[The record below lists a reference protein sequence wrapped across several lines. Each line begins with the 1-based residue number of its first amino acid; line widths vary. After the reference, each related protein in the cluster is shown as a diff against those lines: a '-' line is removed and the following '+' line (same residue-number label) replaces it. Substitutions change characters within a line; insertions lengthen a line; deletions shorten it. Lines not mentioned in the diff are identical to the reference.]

1 MRNALAVL
9 CLILSGVLAIGALG
23 AHQIDQ
29 LLRDE
34 EPLQEIAGD
43 LPRDEE
49 FGEAVTQIMVSELSD
64 QLPEQA
70 RSFIGGGV
78 EGFISGAVQ
87 DLLDDQRM
95 HEAWD
100 ETLQTTREGYV
111 DRLERLFEQGSSGSA
126 SELDVHV
133 ELQPLAGA
141 AISSI
146 VDRIPLVDADSFDIP
161 TPELE
166 VDIAAAATDDDV
178 DPYTWATVAVV
189 SQYWLWIGVAA
200 GVLAVLGLA
209 LGRGRGRGAAL
220 ALGGITAAL
229 GGLWVALNVA
239 SPDFDMPDELPQ
251 ENVAILA
258 FVQAQ
263 FTDWAQPSWWFFV
276 AGASGVVVLGML
288 GALVARPVQ
297 RR

>member
-1 MRNALAVL
+1 MRNALATL
-9 CLILSGVLAIGALG
+9 CLILSGALAIGSLG

-29 LLRDE
+29 LLRDD

-43 LPRDEE
+43 LPGDEE

-70 RSFIGGGV
+70 RSFIGGGA
-78 EGFISGAVQ
+78 EGFISDSVK

-95 HEAWD
+95 HQAWG
-100 ETLQTTREGYV
+100 ETLQTTRADYV
-111 DRLERLFEQGSSGSA
+111 ERLERLFEQGSSGDA
-126 SELDVHV
+126 AELDIHV
-133 ELQPLAGA
+133 DMQPLAGA

-146 VDRIPLVDADSFDIP
+146 VDRIPLIDADSFDIP
-161 TPELE
+161 APQLE
-166 VDIAAAATDDDV
+166 VDVAAAATDADV

-189 SQYWLWIGVAA
+189 SQHWLWIGVAS
-200 GVLAVLGLA
+200 GVMALLGLA
-209 LGRGRGRGAAL
+209 LGQGRGRGVAL
-220 ALGGITAAL
+220 ALGGMAAAL

-239 SPDFDMPDELPQ
+239 APDFDMPEGLPQ
-251 ENVAILA
+251 ENAAILD
-258 FVQAQ
+258 FVQTQ
-263 FTDWAQPSWWFFV
+263 FTDWAQPAWWFFV
-276 AGASGVVVLGML
+276 AGGAGVVVLGML